1 MFSDRRRTRKVHI
14 YMSHH
19 ITGSCA
25 SRVSRGDES
34 LIDTEAAGSRAGR
47 QEGARASALVRAVAV
62 AGMLG
67 LCAMLLPAAAS
78 ALPPTGISGTVTD
91 AETHAGIEK
100 VDVCLYTEGDTLIEC
115 KTDAT
120 NASGEYTLEGLTE
133 GHYRVGFNATGFA
146 TQYYNDASSLSDST
160 PVSVTTGNVTE
171 HINGELEEEGP
182 GTVTGRVTS
191 ASTGQGVGG
200 VSVCADGFDEGGH
213 CTETN
218 ANGEYTISGL
228 SVGSY
233 TIYFSASATECEEE
247 QGEKVRCEPK
257 ANFLSQSAQ
266 VKVKA
271 NKTETVN
278 AALQVGGQISGTV
291 TNASITHPG
300 IAKIEVCAT
309 KVMSAEDEYGPG
321 GCAYTNASGQ
331 YTIDGLES
339 GSYKLEFDGYICSIP
354 KKGERECPE
363 VYVTQYSHGK
373 QTHKQA
379 ETVPVTVGA
388 NTGGVN
394 ETLREAFP
402 TTPVSTAAPT
412 LTGTAIAGD
421 VLTCSQGTWSHEPT
435 YLVYQWLREGTV
447 IVGQAGA
454 TYTVQAADE
463 GHSVTCSVTAGN
475 GAGAAGATSGAV
487 KVAQPLAVSAATASV
502 KGNSALLELRCT
514 GGGACTGTL
523 KLVVRTRGKHGT
535 SSVVIG
541 QAHFSIAA
549 GKSATVHVHLKSKG
563 ASLLGKAGKRG
574 LKVKLSGTGVKG
586 RTLTLKTAK
595 AAKKK
600 K

>member
-1 MFSDRRRTRKVHI
+1 VT
-14 YMSHH
+14 
-19 ITGSCA
+19 
-25 SRVSRGDES
+25 
-34 LIDTEAAGSRAGR
+34 
-47 QEGARASALVRAVAV
+47 ALARAVAITGV
-62 AGMLG
+62 LG
-67 LCAMLLPAAAS
+67 LCAMLLPAMAS
-78 ALPPTGISGTVTD
+78 ALPHTGIKGRVIDSSTHESISG
-91 AETHAGIEK
+91 AEVCATSNGGGAEK
-100 VDVCLYTEGDTLIEC
+100 KCEL
-115 KTDAT
+115 T
-120 NASGEYTLEGLTE
+120 NSSGEYKIEGLKAE
-133 GHYRVGFNATGFA
+133 EYRVEFTAPQHERKTSA
-146 TQYYNDASSLSDST
+146 
-160 PVSVTTGNVTE
+160 VTVKS
-171 HINGELEEEGP
+171 GELAEANAELTEVGEGS
-182 GTVTGRVTS
+182 VAGRVTS
-191 ASTGQGVGG
+191 ASTGQGAGG
-200 VSVCADGFDEGGH
+200 VEVCSEEPKH
-213 CTETN
+213 CAETN

-228 SVGSY
+228 SAGSY
-233 TIYFSASATECEEE
+233 SIYFSASGTECEEE

-257 ANFLSQSAQ
+257 ANFLSQSVP

-271 NKTETVN
+271 NKTETAN
-278 AALQVGGQISGTV
+278 AALQAGGQISGTV

-309 KVMSAEDEYGPG
+309 KVTGTTNTNEEYGPG

-339 GSYKLEFDGYICSIP
+339 GSYKLEFNGFICTIP

-363 VYVTQYSHGK
+363 VYVTQYDHGK

-379 ETVPVTVGA
+379 ETIPVTVGA

-402 TTPVSTAAPT
+402 TTPASTSAPT
-412 LTGTAIAGD
+412 LAGTAIAGD
-421 VLTCSQGTWSHEPT
+421 VLTCSQGAWSHEPT

-447 IVGQAGA
+447 IAGQIGA
-454 TYTVQAADE
+454 TYTLQATDE
-463 GHSVTCSVTAGN
+463 GHSITCSVTAGN
-475 GAGAAGATSGAV
+475 GAGATGATSGAV

-502 KGNSALLELRCT
+502 KGNIALLKLKCT
-514 GGGACTGTL
+514 GGGACAGTL
-523 KLVVRTRGKHGT
+523 KLAVRTGGKHG

-574 LKVKLSGTGVKG
+574 LKVTLSGSGVKG
-586 RTLTLKTAK
+586 RTLVLKAAK

>member
-1 MFSDRRRTRKVHI
+1 
-14 YMSHH
+14 MSHH

-25 SRVSRGDES
+25 PRVSRGDKS
-34 LIDTEAAGSRAGR
+34 LIDAEAAGSRAGR
-47 QEGARASALVRAVAV
+47 QEGARASALARAVAV
-62 AGMLG
+62 AGVLG
-67 LCAMLLPAAAS
+67 LCVMLLPAAAS

-120 NASGEYTLEGLTE
+120 NASGEYTVEGLTE
-133 GHYRVGFNATGFA
+133 GHYRVGFDVTGFT

-171 HINGELEEEGP
+171 HIDAGLEE
-182 GTVTGRVTS
+182 
-191 ASTGQGVGG
+191 TGQGAVAGQVTNASNGQGAGG
-200 VSVCADGFDEGGH
+200 VEVCIFASEANH
-213 CTETN
+213 CAETN
-218 ANGEYTISGL
+218 GNGEYAISGIP
-228 SVGSY
+228 VGSY
-233 TIYFSASATECEEE
+233 TIAFFSAEACEEE
-247 QGEKVRCEPK
+247 QGEKVRCQPK
-257 ANFLSQSAQ
+257 SNLLSQSVP

-271 NKTETVN
+271 NKTGTAN
-278 AALQVGGQISGTV
+278 ASLQVGGQISGTV

-309 KVMSAEDEYGPG
+309 KVINAEDEDGPG
-321 GCAYTNASGQ
+321 GCAYTNTGGQ
-331 YTIDGLES
+331 YTLDGLE
-339 GSYKLEFDGYICSIP
+339 GGAYKLEFNGYICSIP
-354 KKGERECPE
+354 KKGQRECPE

-379 ETVPVTVGA
+379 ETVPVTVGT

-394 ETLREAFP
+394 ESLREAFP
-402 TTPVSTAAPT
+402 STPASTAAPT

-435 YLVYQWLREGTV
+435 YLVYQWLRNGTV
-447 IVGQAGA
+447 ITGQAGS
-454 TYTVQAADE
+454 TYTLQVADE

-475 GAGAAGATSGAV
+475 GAGAAVAASNAV
-487 KVAQPLAVSAATASV
+487 TIPVPLAVSAATASV
-502 KGNSALLELRCT
+502 KGASALLELRCT
-514 GGGACTGTL
+514 GGGACAGTL
-523 KLVVRTRGKHGT
+523 KLIVRTRGKHGT

-541 QAHFSIAA
+541 QAHFSIAV
-549 GKSATVHVHLKSKG
+549 GKSAMVHVHLKSKG

-574 LKVKLSGTGVKG
+574 LKVTLSGTGVKG

>member
-1 MFSDRRRTRKVHI
+1 VGAGGRTV
-14 YMSHH
+14 
-19 ITGSCA
+19 
-25 SRVSRGDES
+25 
-34 LIDTEAAGSRAGR
+34 
-47 QEGARASALVRAVAV
+47 ALAVLV
-62 AGMLG
+62 A

-78 ALPPTGISGTVTD
+78 AISPTGISGKVTN

-100 VDVCLYTEGDTLIEC
+100 VNVCLYNESETLIEC
-115 KTDAT
+115 RTGVT

-133 GHYRVGFNATGFA
+133 GHYRVGFNVTGFA
-146 TQYYNDASSLSDST
+146 TQYYNDVSSLGEST
-160 PVSVTTGNVTE
+160 LVSVTTGNVTE
-171 HINGELEEEGP
+171 HIDAGLEEQGQ
-182 GTVTGRVTS
+182 GTVTGRATS

-200 VSVCADGFDEGGH
+200 VNVCADGFDEGGH

-247 QGEKVRCEPK
+247 QGEKVRCNSK
-257 ANFLSQSAQ
+257 ANFLSQSVQ

-271 NKTETVN
+271 NKTETAN
-278 AALQVGGQISGTV
+278 AALQAGGQISGTV

-309 KVMSAEDEYGPG
+309 KVISAENEYGPG

-339 GSYKLEFDGYICSIP
+339 GSYKLEFNGFICSIP

-388 NTGGVN
+388 NTGAVN

-402 TTPVSTAAPT
+402 TTPASTAAPT
-412 LTGTAIAGD
+412 LTGTAIVGD

-447 IVGQAGA
+447 ITGQTGA
-454 TYTVQAADE
+454 TYTLQASDE

-475 GAGAAGATSGAV
+475 GAGAASATSSAV

-502 KGNSALLELRCT
+502 KGNSALLKLKCT
-514 GGGACTGTL
+514 GGGACAGTL
-523 KLVVRTRGKHGT
+523 KLAVRTRGKHGT

-549 GKSATVHVHLKSKG
+549 GTSATVHVHLKSKG

-574 LKVKLSGTGVKG
+574 LKVTLSGSGVKG
-586 RTLTLKTAK
+586 RTLTLKTVK